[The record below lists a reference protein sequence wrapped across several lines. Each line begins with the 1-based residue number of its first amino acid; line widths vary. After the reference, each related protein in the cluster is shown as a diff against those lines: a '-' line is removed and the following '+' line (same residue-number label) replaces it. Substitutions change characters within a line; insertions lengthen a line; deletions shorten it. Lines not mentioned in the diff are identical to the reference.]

1 MKILFCLEKMLFM
14 NGFSL
19 VIHKVILIVILMIGN
34 FHYSQTCKTKKLD
47 CKTSLIDEI
56 IITSSSTL
64 DTRSSNSIFNC
75 VAVSID
81 ISTTNFENIDS
92 TTSTNSFVTNTL
104 ENSKFYL
111 F

>member
-1 MKILFCLEKMLFM
+1 MLFM

-56 IITSSSTL
+56 ISTSSSTL

-75 VAVSID
+75 VDASKE
-81 ISTTNFENIDS
+81 ISTTDFENIDS
-92 TTSTNSFVTNTL
+92 TTSTNSFVTNTQ
-104 ENSKFYL
+104 ENSKFNL